1 MKRKVLFCLSFCFV
15 VVAIAIGVD
24 KSQSKEQL
32 GLSDW
37 ALANVEALASGE
49 NTKECPGGYCSYKD
63 SMGNE
68 CNACCPDGKD
78 PKCDSFGC
86 TCE

>member
-15 VVAIAIGVD
+15 VVAIAIGII
-24 KSQSKEQL
+24 KFQGKEQL
-32 GLSDW
+32 EISDLT
-37 ALANVEALASGE
+37 LANVEALASGE
-49 NTKECPGGYCSYKD
+49 NTKDCPGGYCSRKN
-63 SMGNE
+63 SVGEE
-68 CNACCPDGKD
+68 CEACCPENKN